1 MVQEQVRYFLTVDW
15 CAQGKRG
22 VFCSRAGDPFSE
34 DHPHTRDEM
43 TEILG
48 EFALI
53 LNPLSEPFTEAQLKA
68 YSRFVPLAEYSNHF
82 GIALL
87 REEGEKCVPLS
98 RESPALPVA
107 TLPTF

>member
-87 REEGEKCVPLS
+87 RE
-98 RESPALPVA
+98 
-107 TLPTF
+107 